1 MFYIGG
7 KMLKQFLLN
16 YKQELMERKIDLTKS
31 FQNNEMLIKENEEYI
46 RFVEASEDKNY
57 GSFSPQSYNTNNN
70 NLAKLKELKE
80 KQKQLKEVSARK
92 KEEIE
97 HIDQRLSEL
106 LSIIEEV
113 KNDEENR
120 IQQDIKK
127 ANSNEKIDNLIHKI
141 EFCINLVDVDPK
153 RCKLELREIIKSL

>member
-1 MFYIGG
+1 
-7 KMLKQFLLN
+7 MLKQFLLN
-16 YKQELMERKIDLTKS
+16 YKQELMEKKIDLTKS

-70 NLAKLKELKE
+70 LTEIKELKE
-80 KQKQLKEVSARK
+80 KQKQLKEISAK
-92 KEEIE
+92 NKEEIE
-97 HIDQRLSEL
+97 RINQRLSEL
-106 LSIIEEV
+106 SSIIEEV
-113 KNDEENR
+113 RNDEENR

-127 ANSNEKIDNLIHKI
+127 TNRNDKIDSLIHKI

>member
-1 MFYIGG
+1 MFYVGG

-70 NLAKLKELKE
+70 LTEIKELKE
-80 KQKQLKEVSARK
+80 KQKQLKEISTWK

-97 HIDQRLSEL
+97 HINQRLSEL
-106 LSIIEEV
+106 SSIIEEV
-113 KNDEENR
+113 RNDEENR

>member
-1 MFYIGG
+1 
-7 KMLKQFLLN
+7 MLKQFLLN

-70 NLAKLKELKE
+70 LTEIKELKE
-80 KQKQLKEVSARK
+80 KQKQLKEISTWK

-97 HIDQRLSEL
+97 HINQRLSEL
-106 LSIIEEV
+106 SSIIEEV
-113 KNDEENR
+113 RNDEENR

>member
-70 NLAKLKELKE
+70 LTEIKELKE
-80 KQKQLKEVSARK
+80 KQKQLKEISTWK

-97 HIDQRLSEL
+97 HINQRLSEL
-106 LSIIEEV
+106 SSIIEEV
-113 KNDEENR
+113 RNDEENR

-127 ANSNEKIDNLIHKI
+127 ANRNEKLDSLIHKI

>member
-1 MFYIGG
+1 MV
-7 KMLKQFLLN
+7 KQFLLN
-16 YKQELMERKIDLTKS
+16 YKQELMERKIDLVKS

-57 GSFSPQSYNTNNN
+57 ESFSPQSYNTNN

-97 HIDQRLSEL
+97 HIDQKLDELSN
-106 LSIIEEV
+106 IIEEV
-113 KNDEENR
+113 RNDEENR

-127 ANSNEKIDNLIHKI
+127 ANRNEKIDSLIHKI
-141 EFCINLVDVDPK
+141 DFCINLVDVDPK

>member
-46 RFVEASEDKNY
+46 RFVEASENKNY

-70 NLAKLKELKE
+70 LTEIKELKE
-80 KQKQLKEVSARK
+80 KQKQLKEISVRK

-106 LSIIEEV
+106 SSIIEEV
-113 KNDEENR
+113 RNDEENR
-120 IQQDIKK
+120 MRQDIKK
-127 ANSNEKIDNLIHKI
+127 ASRNEKLDSLIHKI

>member
-1 MFYIGG
+1 
-7 KMLKQFLLN
+7 MLKQFLLN

-57 GSFSPQSYNTNNN
+57 GSFLPQSYNTNNN
-70 NLAKLKELKE
+70 LTEIKELKE
-80 KQKQLKEVSARK
+80 KQKQLKEISTWK

-97 HIDQRLSEL
+97 HINQRLSEL
-106 LSIIEEV
+106 SSIIEEV

>member
-1 MFYIGG
+1 MV
-7 KMLKQFLLN
+7 KQFLLN
-16 YKQELMERKIDLTKS
+16 YKQELMERKIDLVKS

-57 GSFSPQSYNTNNN
+57 ESFSPQSYNTNNN
-70 NLAKLKELKE
+70 LVKLKELKE

-97 HIDQRLSEL
+97 HIDQKLDELSN
-106 LSIIEEV
+106 IIEEV
-113 KNDEENR
+113 RNDEENR
-120 IQQDIKK
+120 IQQNIKK
-127 ANSNEKIDNLIHKI
+127 ANKNEKLDSLIHKI

>member
-1 MFYIGG
+1 MGG

-16 YKQELMERKIDLTKS
+16 YKQELMERKIDLTKT

-70 NLAKLKELKE
+70 LTEIKELKE
-80 KQKQLKEVSARK
+80 KQKQLKEISAK
-92 KEEIE
+92 NKEEIE
-97 HIDQRLSEL
+97 RIDQRLSEL
-106 LSIIEEV
+106 SNIIEEV
-113 KNDEENR
+113 RNDEENR

-127 ANSNEKIDNLIHKI
+127 ENRNEKLDSLIHKI
-141 EFCINLVDVDPK
+141 EFCINLVDVDSK

>member
-1 MFYIGG
+1 MGG

-16 YKQELMERKIDLTKS
+16 YKQELMERKIDLTKT

-70 NLAKLKELKE
+70 LTEIKELKE
-80 KQKQLKEVSARK
+80 KQKQLKEISAK
-92 KEEIE
+92 NKEEIE
-97 HIDQRLSEL
+97 RIDQRLSEL
-106 LSIIEEV
+106 SNIIEEV
-113 KNDEENR
+113 RNDEENR

-127 ANSNEKIDNLIHKI
+127 ENRNEKLDSLIHKI
-141 EFCINLVDVDPK
+141 EFCINLVDVDTK

>member
-1 MFYIGG
+1 
-7 KMLKQFLLN
+7 MLKQFLLN
-16 YKQELMERKIDLTKS
+16 YKQELMERKIDLTKT

-70 NLAKLKELKE
+70 LTVIKELKE
-80 KQKQLKEVSARK
+80 KQKQLKEISAK
-92 KEEIE
+92 NKEEIE
-97 HIDQRLSEL
+97 RIDQRLSEL
-106 LSIIEEV
+106 SNIIEEV
-113 KNDEENR
+113 RNDEENR

-127 ANSNEKIDNLIHKI
+127 ENRNEKLDSLIHKI
-141 EFCINLVDVDPK
+141 EFCINLVDVDTK